1 MKTKEHHIV
10 SRSPEETFSLGTF
23 FGKYLTSGSVVAL
36 TGELGS
42 GKTCLTAGIAKGLGV
57 PQDFYVTSPSFVLVN
72 EYPGRTQLFHV
83 DLYRIQDPVELED
96 IGLHEMLVSNGVTVI
111 EWAER
116 MGQDL
121 PKERLGVAISVV
133 DDHTRNLHL

>member
-1 MKTKEHHIV
+1 
-10 SRSPEETFSLGTF
+10 
-23 FGKYLTSGSVVAL
+23 
-36 TGELGS
+36 
-42 GKTCLTAGIAKGLGV
+42 
-57 PQDFYVTSPSFVLVN
+57 VLVN

-96 IGLHEMLVSNGVTVI
+96 IGLHEILVSNGVTVI

-133 DDHTRNLHL
+133 DDHTRNLHLSAYGQHAVYLIEKCEREFLV